1 MSRLVNNAASY
12 FDWMLKL
19 CAFDNNSYEDPTLL
33 ESKIHGSYSLLECR
47 NGFIMKLLQDVERA
61 LNTNKKDEKIA
72 LVEVERGLFAALVN
86 TQLAMLS
93 SSLACLKICS
103 DPIPLMT
110 CIRTCNNFLPRILQS
125 KTLDLPL
132 LLRYLHALL
141 QNISLLIRIEKQSK
155 GFDAQ
160 LSRGSTFTLQM
171 IGLLESLSVKVFKL
185 SRIYFLRFSK
195 NLRGPASLG
204 MHELLFSSYV
214 AVLSAN
220 SIFGNDISS
229 SLGREGITIDEL
241 TQMLSIT
248 ATYISDYISKL
259 GCVVIYS
266 QTILALFAFVDLCS
280 TWNWLSKSFP
290 TVLSIREKS
299 LRLLSSIASRYLLAQ
314 LLLDQNAQESTKI
327 NEPC

>member
-171 IGLLESLSVKVFKL
+171 IDLLESLSVKVFKL

-280 TWNWLSKSFP
+280 TWNWLSQSFP

>member
-141 QNISLLIRIEKQSK
+141 QNISLLIRIEKQNK

-280 TWNWLSKSFP
+280 TWNWLSQSFP

>member
-1 MSRLVNNAASY
+1 
-12 FDWMLKL
+12 
-19 CAFDNNSYEDPTLL
+19 
-33 ESKIHGSYSLLECR
+33 
-47 NGFIMKLLQDVERA
+47 
-61 LNTNKKDEKIA
+61 
-72 LVEVERGLFAALVN
+72 
-86 TQLAMLS
+86 
-93 SSLACLKICS
+93 
-103 DPIPLMT
+103 
-110 CIRTCNNFLPRILQS
+110 
-125 KTLDLPL
+125 
-132 LLRYLHALL
+132 
-141 QNISLLIRIEKQSK
+141 
-155 GFDAQ
+155 
-160 LSRGSTFTLQM
+160 
-171 IGLLESLSVKVFKL
+171 
-185 SRIYFLRFSK
+185 
-195 NLRGPASLG
+195 

-280 TWNWLSKSFP
+280 TWNWLSQSFP